1 MHPRAIPI
9 PGVKSLP
16 MAIMSFKIQK
26 GKALDALNLTPLIDV
41 VFLLLIF
48 FLVATQFSQDD
59 QQLPIQLP
67 SAKNALPMTVQP
79 EELIVSIGQDGTYM
93 LRGQRLSLQELEPLL
108 AISVVDNPVGQTVI
122 LRGDKRVEFQSVV
135 SLIDLCNRLK
145 VPSYRI
151 IAQDESIGST
161 DIPAGSQP

>member
-1 MHPRAIPI
+1 
-9 PGVKSLP
+9 
-16 MAIMSFKIQK
+16 MSFKIQK

-93 LRGQRLSLQELEPLL
+93 LRGQRLSLEQLEPLL
-108 AISVVDNPVGQTVI
+108 AKSVLDNPIQQTVI

-151 IAQDESIGST
+151 IAQDESTDST
-161 DIPAGSQP
+161 DTSAGSQP

>member
-1 MHPRAIPI
+1 
-9 PGVKSLP
+9 
-16 MAIMSFKIQK
+16 MSFKIQK

-79 EELIVSIGQDGTYM
+79 EELVVSIGQDGTYM
-93 LRGQRLSLQELEPLL
+93 LRGQRLSLEQLEPLL
-108 AISVVDNPVGQTVI
+108 AKSVLDNPVQQTVI
-122 LRGDKRVEFQSVV
+122 LRGDKRVEFQSIV

-151 IAQDESIGST
+151 IAQDESIDSK

>member
-1 MHPRAIPI
+1 
-9 PGVKSLP
+9 
-16 MAIMSFKIQK
+16 MSFQIQK

-79 EELIVSIGQDGTYM
+79 EELVVSVGQDGTYM
-93 LRGQRLSLQELEPLL
+93 LRGKRLNLQELEAIL
-108 AISVVDNPVGQTVI
+108 AKAVLDNPVQQTVI

-151 IAQDESIGST
+151 TAQDDSQESTSPVPGN
-161 DIPAGSQP
+161 QPGTQP

>member
-1 MHPRAIPI
+1 
-9 PGVKSLP
+9 
-16 MAIMSFKIQK
+16 MSFQIQK

-67 SAKNALPMTVQP
+67 SAKNAVPMTVEP
-79 EELIVSIGQDGTYM
+79 EELVISIGQDGSYM
-93 LRGQRLSLQELEPLL
+93 LRGQRLELGQLEPIL
-108 AISVVDNPVGQTVI
+108 ARAVIDNPVQQTVI

-151 IAQDESIGST
+151 LAQDDSADASAKGS
-161 DIPAGSQP
+161 GSQP

>member
-1 MHPRAIPI
+1 
-9 PGVKSLP
+9 
-16 MAIMSFKIQK
+16 MSFKIQK

-93 LRGQRLSLQELEPLL
+93 LRGQRLSLEQLEPLL
-108 AISVVDNPVGQTVI
+108 AKSVLDNPVQQTVI

-151 IAQDESIGST
+151 IAQDESIDST
-161 DIPAGSQP
+161 DNQPGSQP

>member
-1 MHPRAIPI
+1 
-9 PGVKSLP
+9 
-16 MAIMSFKIQK
+16 MSFKIQK

-79 EELIVSIGQDGTYM
+79 EELVVSIGQDGTYI
-93 LRGQRLSLQELEPLL
+93 LRGQRLSLEQLEPLL
-108 AISVVDNPVGQTVI
+108 AKSVLDNPVQQTVI
-122 LRGDKRVEFQSVV
+122 LRGDKRVEFQSIV

-151 IAQDESIGST
+151 IAQDEAIDSK
-161 DIPAGSQP
+161 DIPVGSQP

>member
-1 MHPRAIPI
+1 
-9 PGVKSLP
+9 
-16 MAIMSFKIQK
+16 MSFKIQK

-79 EELIVSIGQDGTYM
+79 EELVVSIGQDGTYM
-93 LRGQRLSLQELEPLL
+93 LRGQRLSLEQLEPLL
-108 AISVVDNPVGQTVI
+108 AKSVLDNPVQQTVI
-122 LRGDKRVEFQSVV
+122 LRGDKRVEFQSIV

-151 IAQDESIGST
+151 IAQDEAIDSK
-161 DIPAGSQP
+161 DIPVGSQP

>member
-1 MHPRAIPI
+1 
-9 PGVKSLP
+9 
-16 MAIMSFKIQK
+16 MSVRIQK
-26 GKALDALNLTPLIDV
+26 GKALEALNLTPLIDV

-67 SAKNALPMTVQP
+67 SAKNAVPMTVAP
-79 EELIVSIGQDGTYM
+79 EELVVSIGQDGPYM
-93 LRGQRLSLQELEPLL
+93 LRGQRLDIQQLESVL
-108 AISVVDNPVGQTVI
+108 AQAIIDNPIQQTVI

-151 IAQDESIGST
+151 TTQEDSPETTLRPDLGG
-161 DIPAGSQP
+161 P

>member
-1 MHPRAIPI
+1 
-9 PGVKSLP
+9 
-16 MAIMSFKIQK
+16 MSFKIQK

-93 LRGQRLSLQELEPLL
+93 LRGQRLSLEQLEPLL
-108 AISVVDNPVGQTVI
+108 AKSVLDNPVQQTVI

-151 IAQDESIGST
+151 ISQDESIGST
-161 DIPAGSQP
+161 DTPAGSQP

>member
-1 MHPRAIPI
+1 
-9 PGVKSLP
+9 
-16 MAIMSFKIQK
+16 MSFQIQK
-26 GKALDALNLTPLIDV
+26 GKALEALNLTPLIDV

-79 EELIVSIGQDGTYM
+79 EELIISIGQDGSYM
-93 LRGQRLSLQELEPLL
+93 LAGKKLDLQELEKIL
-108 AISVVDNPVGQTVI
+108 AKAVLDNPIQQTVI
-122 LRGDKRVEFQSVV
+122 LRGDKRAEFQSVV

-151 IAQDESIGST
+151 VAQDDAKDADASKVGL
-161 DIPAGSQP
+161 

>member
-1 MHPRAIPI
+1 MSDPLLSCSI
-9 PGVKSLP
+9 
-16 MAIMSFKIQK
+16 MAFQIQK

-67 SAKNALPMTVQP
+67 SAKNALPMTLKP
-79 EELIVSIGQDGTYM
+79 EELVVSIGQDGTYM
-93 LRGQRLSLQELEPLL
+93 LRGQRLDLQQLEPIL
-108 AISVVDNPVGQTVI
+108 AQAVLDNPVQQTVI

-151 IAQDESIGST
+151 TAQDEPQESS
-161 DIPAGSQP
+161 DPQAGSQP

>member
-1 MHPRAIPI
+1 
-9 PGVKSLP
+9 
-16 MAIMSFKIQK
+16 MSFKIQK

-79 EELIVSIGQDGTYM
+79 EELVVSIGQDGTYM
-93 LRGQRLSLQELEPLL
+93 LRGQRLSLEQLEPLL
-108 AISVVDNPVGQTVI
+108 AKSVLDNPVQQTVI
-122 LRGDKRVEFQSVV
+122 LRGDKRVEFQSIV

-151 IAQDESIGST
+151 IAQDEAIDSK
-161 DIPAGSQP
+161 DIHVGSQP

>member
-1 MHPRAIPI
+1 
-9 PGVKSLP
+9 
-16 MAIMSFKIQK
+16 MSFQIQK
-26 GKALDALNLTPLIDV
+26 GKALESLNLTPLIDV

-59 QQLPIQLP
+59 EQLPIQLP
-67 SAKNALPMTVQP
+67 SAKSALPMTLQP
-79 EELIVSIGQDGTYM
+79 DQLVISIGQDGTYM
-93 LRGQRLSLQELEPLL
+93 LAGQRLTIQQLEPLL
-108 AISVVDNPVGQTVI
+108 AKAVLDNPVQQTVI

-151 IAQDESIGST
+151 TTLEDSKDQSEL
-161 DIPAGSQP
+161 PPGSQP